1 MFAVTRRTRLAILA
15 LALTVALAAAGVAQA
30 ATFFTVWAFE
40 TGRLTCKSLTG
51 TPVIDVTYRSASEV
65 EFICKAY

>member
-1 MFAVTRRTRLAILA
+1 MVLA
-15 LALTVALAAAGVAQA
+15 LVLTVALAAAGA
-30 ATFFTVWAFE
+30 ANAASWFTVWAFDV
-40 TGRLTCKSLTG
+40 GRLTCKSLTG

>member
-1 MFAVTRRTRLAILA
+1 MTTKRARLAILA
-15 LALTVALAAAGVAQA
+15 LALTVALAAVGVAQA

>member
-1 MFAVTRRTRLAILA
+1 MLTMTRRTRLAILA
-15 LALTVALAAAGVAQA
+15 LVLTVALAAAGVAQA
-30 ATFFTVWAFE
+30 ATFFTVWAFD

>member
-1 MFAVTRRTRLAILA
+1 MLTMTRRTRLAILA
-15 LALTVALAAAGVAQA
+15 LALTVALAAAGAVQA
-30 ATFFTVWAFE
+30 ATFFTVWAFD
-40 TGRLTCKSLTG
+40 TGRLTCKSLVG

>member
-1 MFAVTRRTRLAILA
+1 MFAVTRRARLAILA
-15 LALTVALAAAGVAQA
+15 AALTVALAVAGVAQA
-30 ATFFTVWAFE
+30 ATFVTVWAFD